1 MKNTACL
8 LISALLSFS
17 VSAQIVPTLSKH
29 WKGTSTH
36 TYLNSKSKNKLEK
49 VTVPYTLEVLKQ
61 EGRHVL
67 LFFKSSIYEAEVAGT
82 FSADG
87 KQLSLV
93 YLNGEGLYE
102 VNGKSMNGCGTSRK
116 LEKSLRDGDIQTAWC
131 DEFTVVNK

>member
-17 VSAQIVPTLSKH
+17 VSAQTAPTLSKH

-36 TYLNSKSKNKLEK
+36 TYLNSKLKNKLEK
-49 VTVPYTLEVLKQ
+49 ATVPYTLEVLKQ

-102 VNGKSMNGCGTSRK
+102 VNGKSMSGCGTSRK
-116 LEKSLRDGDIQTAWC
+116 LEMSLRDGDIQSAWC